1 MTASGQ
7 SWRVCSWLA
16 QTALSIPT
24 VPVSVGALQAIMA
37 TLVQQVAAARSV
49 TVAPKALST
58 VTVTAHLGN
67 VFASQ
72 EPRDS
77 AVRNAGQDTS

>member
-1 MTASGQ
+1 MG
-7 SWRVCSWLA
+7 SWLA

-24 VPVSVGALQAIMA
+24 VPALVGALQAIMA

-49 TVAPKALST
+49 TVIPKALST
-58 VTVTAHLGN
+58 VTATTHLDN

-72 EPRDS
+72 EPPDS
-77 AVRNAGQDTS
+77 AVRNVGQDSS